1 MGCHLLCSS
10 QQPCEAGGQA
20 EQGTAPQ
27 LTDEKARL
35 RGSDLPTASQLGS
48 SGAGTCLQ
56 AFGSQPPQG
65 AASEVL
71 YEEVTRAS
79 S

>member
-1 MGCHLLCSS
+1 M
-10 QQPCEAGGQA
+10 
-20 EQGTAPQ
+20 PQ
-27 LTDEKARL
+27 LTDEKK
-35 RGSDLPTASQLGS
+35 RGTAGVCDLPAASQLGS

-56 AFGSQPPQG
+56 AFGSQLPQG

>member
-1 MGCHLLCSS
+1 MHS
-10 QQPCEAGGQA
+10 AV
-20 EQGTAPQ
+20 QGSLPY
-27 LTDEKARL
+27 
-35 RGSDLPTASQLGS
+35 DLISVPLAAASQLGS

-56 AFGSQPPQG
+56 AFGSQLPQG